1 MRSASTKPPRR
12 KRYLL
17 VACFAVVVTVG
28 LTPAFQTWACR
39 LGLNQATAKQGLT
52 WSVGSASVG
61 LFPIAVELEEVAVA
75 HAGGTDLRSNRVA
88 ISLSGIGSSGWH
100 FERIIVDGLEGT
112 LIAPERT
119 TPPPAPPAHEPT
131 SLLLHAA
138 AVNNVVVEIRS
149 NQAALDVE
157 WERLSLEELQ
167 WDGTHLNGAVHLP
180 QADVTPLPLSD
191 GPWSGAWEATA
202 SFEGLSA
209 ALQTADS
216 LQQFTLQT
224 ASNWGA
230 LSVDWQSDGEQQ
242 IVAFEALPQ
251 VHAWPVRSDHW
262 LRQWSHIATDSV
274 IFGQFTWHTESGG
287 TGFLSHL
294 DVEVPLAYRS
304 SNWNIGP
311 IDLSRSQMEALSRLA
326 GFPLPTYFNAHSTW
340 QIQGEH
346 DGTATTARL
355 TPRQRPTNASN

>member
-28 LTPAFQTWACR
+28 LTPAFQTWVCR

-119 TPPPAPPAHEPT
+119 SPPPAPPAREPT

-138 AVNNVVVEIRS
+138 AVNNVDVEIRS
-149 NQAALDVE
+149 NQAALAVE
-157 WERLSLEELQ
+157 WERLSFEELQ
-167 WDGTHLNGAVHLP
+167 WDGTRLNGAVH
-180 QADVTPLPLSD
+180 
-191 GPWSGAWEATA
+191 
-202 SFEGLSA
+202 
-209 ALQTADS
+209 
-216 LQQFTLQT
+216 
-224 ASNWGA
+224 
-230 LSVDWQSDGEQQ
+230 
-242 IVAFEALPQ
+242 
-251 VHAWPVRSDHW
+251 
-262 LRQWSHIATDSV
+262 
-274 IFGQFTWHTESGG
+274 
-287 TGFLSHL
+287 
-294 DVEVPLAYRS
+294 
-304 SNWNIGP
+304 
-311 IDLSRSQMEALSRLA
+311 
-326 GFPLPTYFNAHSTW
+326 
-340 QIQGEH
+340 
-346 DGTATTARL
+346 
-355 TPRQRPTNASN
+355 

>member
-28 LTPAFQTWACR
+28 LTPAFQSWACR
-39 LGLNQATAKQGLT
+39 LVLNQATAKQGLT
-52 WSVGSASVG
+52 WSVGSASIG
-61 LFPIAVELEEVAVA
+61 LFPIALELEEVAVA
-75 HAGGTDLRSNRVA
+75 HEGGTDLRSNRVA

-119 TPPPAPPAHEPT
+119 TPPPAPPAREPT

-138 AVNNVVVEIRS
+138 AVNNVNVEIRS
-149 NQAALDVE
+149 NQAALAVE

-167 WDGTHLNGAVHLP
+167 WDGTRLNGAVHLP

-191 GPWSGAWEATA
+191 GTWSGAWEATA
-202 SFEGLSA
+202 SFEELSA

-216 LQQFTLQT
+216 LQQLTLQT

-230 LSVDWQSDGEQQ
+230 LSVDWQTDGEQQ
-242 IVAFEALPQ
+242 TVAFEALPQ

-262 LRQWSHIATDSV
+262 LREWSQIATDSV

-287 TGFLSHL
+287 TGVLSHL
-294 DVEVPLAYRS
+294 DVEVLLVVMGLEILQEVVLLVILLVVMGLEIPQVVLVV
-304 SNWNIGP
+304 
-311 IDLSRSQMEALSRLA
+311 
-326 GFPLPTYFNAHSTW
+326 
-340 QIQGEH
+340 
-346 DGTATTARL
+346 
-355 TPRQRPTNASN
+355 